1 MFWEPIVARYQTFI
15 HEIFWKLSVS
25 KDKWRGQSIH
35 SVQKSSSE
43 DWVGQPDS
51 VFAKFAKIAN
61 QSFMLSYRR
70 ICAHLWPLM
79 SN

>member
-1 MFWEPIVARYQTFI
+1 MFWEPKVARYQTFI

-43 DWVGQPDS
+43 DWVGQPFS
-51 VFAKFAKIAN
+51 VFAKLLKITN
-61 QSFMLSYRR
+61 QLFTLS
-70 ICAHLWPLM
+70 
-79 SN
+79 S